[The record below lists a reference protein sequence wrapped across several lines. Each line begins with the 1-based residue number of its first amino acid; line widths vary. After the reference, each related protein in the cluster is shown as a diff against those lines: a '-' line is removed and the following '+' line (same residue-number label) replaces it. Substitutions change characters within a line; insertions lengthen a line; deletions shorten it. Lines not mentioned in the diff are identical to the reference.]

1 MSELK
6 FWVLGVVISLGGLSA
21 GWGIWYGAVVAIG
34 MVIVIVGDELIN
46 AVKDQTDWL
55 QEDSE

>member
-1 MSELK
+1 LK